1 LKENSLAKRYAAGL
15 IKTLK
20 DEKEYQDVKKELE
33 QFLELLNSIDQFKA
47 GMETLLFSK
56 TQKVE
61 VLDSLNKKIKFKD
74 KTYQF
79 LLTVLDENRL
89 IYLGTMIELLE
100 ELWFE
105 QSGIE
110 KLKVYS
116 AIPLNTKLEKKLVD
130 NLEKAFHKSIVLE
143 KEIDKSLIAGI
154 KIQRGLVYYDFSIE
168 GNLKKLKEALL
179 SDDSLTT
186 QTQASAGEH

>member
-1 LKENSLAKRYAAGL
+1 MKENSLAKRYAAGL

-20 DEKEYQDVKKELE
+20 DEQEYRDIKNELE

-56 TQKVE
+56 SQKIE
-61 VLDSLNKKIKFKD
+61 VLDSLNKNIKFKD

-89 IYLGTMIELLE
+89 TYLETIIQLLE
-100 ELWFE
+100 DLWFQ

-116 AIPLNTKLEKKLVD
+116 AIPLSAKLEKKLVEK
-130 NLEKAFHKSIVLE
+130 LETAFNKSTLLE
-143 KEIDKSLIAGI
+143 KEIDSSLIAGI
-154 KIQRGLVYYDFSIE
+154 KIQRGLVYYHF
-168 GNLKKLKEALL
+168 
-179 SDDSLTT
+179 
-186 QTQASAGEH
+186 